1 MHRSWALVACI
12 LLVLPAAAAP
22 VPRATY
28 GVELSFAQPFPDDI
42 RESLELKVTTEGVP
56 VTYYFLLTNR
66 GEMNDSYDLLSAGA
80 PAGWSGVLNMTSVD
94 LAPSASAQLSLW
106 LAPPLSLS
114 PGLQSW
120 ALLTVWA
127 RSRYD
132 PTCSTHLH
140 MLTLVNTTVDPVLVV
155 YSGPGQQ
162 ARSAINVRNTG
173 SENDTMALEASY
185 VHHEPNP
192 VPHQPGDSHAPTP
205 WSYSLTAT
213 SLRIPPGGVAN
224 TTAVVGAPAGAAE
237 GDYLVI
243 NVTARSGLDPSKTSR
258 ITVVSIVSFRYGVR
272 LECDIPVRKVLG
284 GETARFS
291 INVTNIGTMRDTVSI
306 SRTDPPPGW
315 MASLG
320 ALSVVLDA
328 GERRSVE
335 LDVFPPVDAPPNA
348 TARVNATGT
357 SRGNISRSDSVST
370 LTVANPDLLMRF
382 NTTEMV
388 HHVDPGA
395 TTTFSAGVR
404 NWGYMPDTAIFD
416 IIGDPGDWTV
426 GLEPSSLALP
436 ARASGT
442 VSLNVT
448 APVGALAGET
458 KDLTIRCRSLG
469 DPGYAE
475 AALTRTIVNRTHNLT
490 AWLVPRAVLVD
501 PGQGAQFSLTV
512 FSDGNGEETA
522 RLDAGR
528 IPANWMMEFNESAM
542 VLGPHSS
549 RTVTCMVTPDV
560 SAPAGDYSVTAAV
573 VADWTRLEPECVVQ
587 VDRSFWFSLAFTPE
601 ELTVAPGGA
610 GEFNLTITNR
620 GNTDDTVELS
630 LQPSGQPLAM
640 NWTLE
645 RASVALPLRGS
656 ASVKVRVEVPPGTP
670 AGARDDCRVRA
681 TSAGNASFWKEVT
694 PAGIAGV
701 VHRLQTSGS
710 PPLREVLPGQTAV
723 FGMVVENAGNGPED
737 VAIGIS
743 GAPGGW
749 AVTFLGDDLLP
760 SASFRMAGQQVRRIN
775 FSATPPQGAL
785 AGNYSLEPE
794 VSFASGLKG
803 SVRFEVRVLQVHA
816 LWLAPER
823 QKLVVR
829 AGSVQSVPVSV
840 RNLGNGPDE
849 IRVSVKGTGDEGWAT
864 LNASALF
871 LGVNGTGA
879 LSLQLRPPG
888 QLRAGTHTFRLE
900 GTAGNGTTANATLEV
915 RVVEREVGTTAD
927 SGCYVLV
934 LLLLIAGTAMALLFR
949 RARKREPPLQD

>member
-12 LLVLPAAAAP
+12 LLAFPAAAAP
-22 VPRATY
+22 LPRAAY

-42 RESLELKVTTEGVP
+42 RESLELKVTKEGVP

-66 GEMNDSYDLLSAGA
+66 GEMNDTYDILSAGA
-80 PAGWSGVLNMTSVD
+80 PAGWSGVLNATSVD

-106 LAPPLSLS
+106 LAPPLIIS
-114 PGLQSW
+114 PGLRSW

-140 MLTLVNTTVDPVLVV
+140 TLTLVNTTQDPAMVV
-155 YSGPGQQ
+155 YAGPGQH
-162 ARSAINVRNTG
+162 ARSSINVRNTG
-173 SENDTMALEASY
+173 SENDTMALDAAY
-185 VHHEPNP
+185 VHHEPDP

-213 SLRIPPGGVAN
+213 SLRITPGGVAN
-224 TTAVVGAPAGAAE
+224 TTVMLGAPAGAAE
-237 GDYLVI
+237 GDYLVLNI
-243 NVTARSGLDPSKTSR
+243 TARSGLDPSKTSR

-291 INVTNIGTMRDTVSI
+291 INVTNIGTMRDTISI
-306 SRTDPPPGW
+306 SRTDPPSGW

-328 GERRSVE
+328 GEKRSVE
-335 LDVFPPVDAPPNA
+335 LDVFPPADAPPNA
-348 TARVNATGT
+348 TGWVNVTGT
-357 SRGNISRSDSVST
+357 SQGNRSKSDSLST
-370 LTVANPDLLMRF
+370 LTVANPDFLMRF

-388 HHVDPGA
+388 HYVDPGA

-416 IIGDPGDWTV
+416 MIGDPGDWTAV
-426 GLEPSSLALP
+426 LEPSSVALP

-448 APVGALAGET
+448 APVGALAGDT
-458 KDLTIRCRSLG
+458 KELTIRCRSLG
-469 DPGYAE
+469 DPAYAE
-475 AALTRTIVNRTHNLT
+475 AARTRTIVNRTHNL
-490 AWLVPRAVLVD
+490 AARLVPRTVLVD
-501 PGQGAQFSLTV
+501 PGQGAQFTLTV
-512 FSDGNGEETA
+512 SSDGNGEETA

-528 IPANWMMEFNESAM
+528 IPANWRMEFNESAM

-549 RTVTCMVTPDV
+549 RNVTCTVTPDV

-573 VADWTRLEPECVVQ
+573 GTDWTRLEPEGVVQ
-587 VDRSFWFSLAFTPE
+587 VDRSFRFSLAFTPE
-601 ELTVAPGGA
+601 ELTVVPGGT

-620 GNTDDTVELS
+620 GNTDDTVEMS

-645 RASVALPLRGS
+645 KASVALPLRGS
-656 ASVKVRVEVPPGTP
+656 ASVKVLVEVPTMTP
-670 AGARDDCRVRA
+670 AGVRDDCRVRA
-681 TSAGNASFWKEVT
+681 TSAGNTSFWKEVT

-723 FGMVVENAGNGPED
+723 FGMVVGNAGNGPED

-749 AVTFLGDDLLP
+749 AFTFLGEDGLP
-760 SASFRMAGQQVRRIN
+760 AGSFRMAGQQVRRIN

-785 AGNYSLEPE
+785 AGNYTLEPE

-829 AGSVQSVPVSV
+829 AGSVQDILVSV
-840 RNLGNGPDE
+840 RNLGNGPDR
-849 IRVSVKGTGDEGWAT
+849 IRVSVNGTSDEEWAT
-864 LNASALF
+864 LNASAVF
-871 LGVNGTGA
+871 LGVNGTVT
-879 LSLQLRPPG
+879 LSLRLRPPG
-888 QLRAGTHTFRLE
+888 PLRAGTHTFQLE
-900 GTAGNGTTANATLEV
+900 GTAGDGTMANASLEV
-915 RVVEREVGTTAD
+915 RVVEREVGTTVD
-927 SGCYVLV
+927 SGCYILAILISIVGAAMV
-934 LLLLIAGTAMALLFR
+934 LLLWR
-949 RARKREPPLQD
+949 SRKREPPRQD